1 MATETEKRDRWVGYY
16 LLIPALAILGVASLY
31 PLGRAIQTSFYMKPA
46 LSPIWSFVGLENYE
60 YLLKSKAFWRA
71 LWNGCIYAGGTVSIQ
86 LVFGLIVALLL
97 NRSFVGRNLA
107 RGFVLFPYMLPSVVA
122 VITWRWM
129 LNDVSGVI
137 NYLLVDV
144 LHIRSTGITY
154 SGAAWS
160 AMLIVILIGVWRMF
174 PFVSLCCL
182 ARLQAIPLELY
193 EAAKVDGASAWKRF
207 WHITLP
213 QLRGII
219 FIVVLLRAVWM
230 FNEFDTIWLLTQG
243 GPYHST
249 ETTAIFAYITAFQK
263 WNIGRGAAIAVISF
277 LFLIGA
283 FVFYSR
289 VYRLEES

>member
-1 MATETEKRDRWVGYY
+1 MAKKLEKRNRRLGYY
-16 LLIPALAILGVASLY
+16 LLFPALVILVATSLY
-31 PLGRAIQTSFYMKPA
+31 PLGRAVQTSFYMKPA

-71 LWNGCIYAGGTVSIQ
+71 LWNGCVYAGGTVSIQ
-86 LVFGLIVALLL
+86 LIFGMIVALLL
-97 NRSFVGRNLA
+97 NRAFWGRNLA
-107 RGFVLFPYMLPSVVA
+107 RGVVLFPYMLPSVVA
-122 VITWRWM
+122 VITWQWM

-137 NYLLVDV
+137 NYILVDV
-144 LHIRSTGITY
+144 LHIHSTGVTY
-154 SGAAWS
+154 SGSAWS

-193 EAAKVDGASAWKRF
+193 EAAKVDGASAWQRF
-207 WHITLP
+207 WYITLP
-213 QLRGII
+213 QLKGII
-219 FIVVLLRAVWM
+219 FIVVLLRVVWM

-249 ETTAIFAYITAFQK
+249 ETMPIFTYITAFQK
-263 WNIGRGAAIAVISF
+263 WHMGRGAAMAVVSF

-283 FVFYSR
+283 FIFYGR
-289 VYRLEES
+289 VYRLEEG